1 MAIKIFIDQGHNPG
15 YPNAGA
21 EGNGLKEQDVTYT
34 VGVELASLLNSNGN
48 FETMLSRNIPNEIL
62 GTSNASSLYA
72 RTNMANQWGADYFIS
87 IHANAS
93 VLPEANGTE
102 GYVYS
107 FSSPAYPLATDIVQ
121 GISEATGIV
130 NRGVFERPSLYVLR
144 KTAMPA
150 TLIEIGFITNENEAV
165 IMETNP
171 SLFARGMYNGIIKYF
186 GLN

>member
-34 VGVELASLLNSNGN
+34 VGVELASLLNTNGN
-48 FETMLSRNIPNEIL
+48 FQTMLSRNSEDEIL
-62 GTSNASSLYA
+62 GTSNASSLRA
-72 RTNMANQWGADYFIS
+72 RTEMANNWGADYFIS

-93 VLPEANGTE
+93 VIPTANGTE

-107 FSSPAYPLATDIVQ
+107 FSSSAYPLAVDIVE
-121 GISEATGIV
+121 GISAATGIIV
-130 NRGVFERPSLYVLR
+130 RGVFERPTLYVLR
-144 KTAMPA
+144 RTKMPA
-150 TLIEIGFITNENEAV
+150 TLIEIGFITNESESL

-171 SLFARGMYNGIIKYF
+171 QIFARGMYNGILKYF
-186 GLN
+186 GLL